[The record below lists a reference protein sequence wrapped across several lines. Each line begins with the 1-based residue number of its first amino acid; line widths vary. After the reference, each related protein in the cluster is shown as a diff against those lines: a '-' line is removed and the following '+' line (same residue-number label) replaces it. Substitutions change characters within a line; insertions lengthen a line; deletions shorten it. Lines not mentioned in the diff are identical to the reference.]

1 MNPGPPSARETAEA
15 LAIQALTFIAGNGEQ
30 LGRFLAASGIG
41 PAEIRSAAGEPEFL
55 AGVLDYLATDE
66 KLLTDFA
73 SATEIDPAAVER
85 ARAVLGGNAWEHD
98 SP

>member
-1 MNPGPPSARETAEA
+1 MNPGPPSAREAAEA
-15 LAIQALTFIAGNGEQ
+15 LAVQALTFIAGDGER
-30 LGRFLAASGIG
+30 LRRFLAASGIG

-55 AGVLDYLATDE
+55 AGVLDYLVTDE

-73 SATEIDPAAVER
+73 SATEIDPATVGR
-85 ARAVLGGNAWEHD
+85 ARAVLGGNPWERD

>member
-1 MNPGPPSARETAEA
+1 MNPGPPSARKTAEA
-15 LAIQALTFIAGNGEQ
+15 LAIQALTFIASDGER

-55 AGVLDYLATDE
+55 AGVLAYLVTDE

-73 SATEIDPAAVER
+73 SATEIDPDTVEQ
-85 ARAVLGGNAWEHD
+85 ARAVLGGNPWERD